1 MKSKKMF
8 VVLLTAVLLFS
19 LYILASRTRC
29 RIPHFLDPYRAVE
42 AGRYE
47 SAIRISS

>member
-8 VVLLTAVLLFS
+8 VVLLTAMLLFS
-19 LYILASRTRC
+19 PLHIGFPDRC

-42 AGRYE
+42 VGRYE
-47 SAIRISS
+47 SAIRISD

>member
-1 MKSKKMF
+1 MKSKKLF

-19 LYILASRTRC
+19 PLHIGFPYRC
-29 RIPHFLDPYRAVE
+29 RIPHFLDPYRTVK

-47 SAIRISS
+47 STFRISD